1 MAHTPLRHIFV
12 PTSIRY
18 LKAEI
23 LEVHNGFI
31 HHDEK
36 KLPVFWYLVKVF
48 FEKFLKLEDI
58 EKFSSGRCKAIT

>member
-1 MAHTPLRHIFV
+1 MVKVKFFLAHTPLRHIFV
-12 PTSIRY
+12 PTPIRY

-48 FEKFLKLEDI
+48 
-58 EKFSSGRCKAIT
+58 

>member
-1 MAHTPLRHIFV
+1 MVKVKFFWPIHLSDIFFV
-12 PTSIRY
+12 PTPIRY

-48 FEKFLKLEDI
+48 LRSF
-58 EKFSSGRCKAIT
+58 

>member
-1 MAHTPLRHIFV
+1 MHLSDIFFV
-12 PTSIRY
+12 PTPIRY

-48 FEKFLKLEDI
+48 LRSF
-58 EKFSSGRCKAIT
+58 